1 MRVFCTV
8 GNGFVGSH
16 VVDRLV
22 KAHIETHVLVSG
34 FRSKNHPSIVNR
46 EANVIEGDLRDYP
59 AMEKATKGMDYVF
72 HLASVLSHY
81 CDNDPALTIDVNI
94 KGTWNLKTACVK
106 NKVDRV
112 LFASSSF
119 VYGEPQI
126 IPVIKNHS
134 TNPNDFFGIT
144 KLAIPVNEN
153 HPTNPKDILGI
164 TKLAAEKILQATHP
178 NKIDYTILRL
188 FNVYGP
194 RSYPDKLYTSVMSTW
209 INKALQKQSLEIHA
223 DGKQSLDFIYVEDV
237 AQAFIDCMNETAK
250 NQIFNVGSGTTTSMN
265 RLAELINRI
274 TCNTEPSH
282 YNTKHPAYLKL
293 VQADIQKIENYVDW
307 HPKVNL
313 TEGLEKTVQFFKER
327 KQ

>member
-1 MRVFCTV
+1 MRVFCTG

-22 KAHIETHVLVSG
+22 KANIETHVLVSG

-46 EANVIEGDLRDYP
+46 EANVIEGDLRDYSTL
-59 AMEKATKGMDYVF
+59 EKATKGMDYVF

-106 NKVDRV
+106 NKVNRI

-119 VYGEPQI
+119 VYGEPQT
-126 IPVIKNHS
+126 IPVS
-134 TNPNDFFGIT
+134 ED
-144 KLAIPVNEN
+144 

-164 TKLAAEKILQATHP
+164 TKLAAEKILQSTHP

-194 RSYPDKLYTSVMSTW
+194 RSYPDKFYTSVMSTW

-223 DGKQSLDFIYVEDV
+223 NGKQSLDFIYVEDV
-237 AQAFIDCMNETAK
+237 AQAFIDCMYKTAK
-250 NQIFNVGSGTTTSMN
+250 NQIFNAGSGTNTSMN

-282 YNTKHPAYLKL
+282 YNTKHPAYLRL

-313 TEGLEKTVQFFKER
+313 TEGLEKTVQFFKET

>member
-1 MRVFCTV
+1 MKVLCTG

-22 KAHIETHVLVSG
+22 QANIETNVLVSG
-34 FRSKNHPSIVNR
+34 FRSKNHPSAVNR
-46 EANVIEGDLRDYP
+46 EANVIKGDLRDYLTL
-59 AMEKATKGMDYVF
+59 EKATKGMDFVF

-81 CDNDPALTIDVNI
+81 CDSDPALTIDVNI
-94 KGTWNLKTACVK
+94 KGTWNLKEACVK
-106 NKVDRV
+106 NKVNRI

-119 VYGEPQI
+119 VYGEPQT
-126 IPVIKNHS
+126 IPV
-134 TNPNDFFGIT
+134 D
-144 KLAIPVNEN
+144 ED

-178 NKIDYTILRL
+178 NKIGYTILRL

-223 DGKQSLDFIYVEDV
+223 DGKQCLDFIYVEDV
-237 AQAFIDCMNETAK
+237 AQAFLDCIYKTAE
-250 NQIFNVGSGTTTSMN
+250 NQIFNVGSGTNTSMN

-274 TCNTEPSH
+274 TGNTEPSH

-293 VQADIQKIENYVDW
+293 VQADIQKLENCMDW
-307 HPKVNL
+307 HPTTNL
-313 TEGLEKTVQFFKER
+313 RDGLEKTIRFFKE
-327 KQ
+327 QNQ